1 MLLEG
6 LDLSNSA
13 NVVSASDHHNGVV
26 LELNDSINSAGR
38 SIELETIV
46 DLNVWMGIPDGSAIV
61 SDNMWDL
68 CLADSLLDDLA
79 ELETGFFVINS
90 MGDESTF
97 GIQEDSEIF
106 ISLFNSN
113 NVHGT

>member
-1 MLLEG
+1 MS
-6 LDLSNSA
+6 DST
-13 NVVSASDHHNGVV
+13 NVVSSGNHDNSIV
-26 LELNDSINSAGR
+26 LELNDSVDGTSA
-38 SIELETIV
+38 EVNLDTII

-68 CLADSLLDDLA
+68 FFANSLLGDLA

-90 MGDESTF
+90 MGKESTF
-97 GIQEDSEIF
+97 GIDEDSEIF

-113 NVHGT
+113 NVHVS